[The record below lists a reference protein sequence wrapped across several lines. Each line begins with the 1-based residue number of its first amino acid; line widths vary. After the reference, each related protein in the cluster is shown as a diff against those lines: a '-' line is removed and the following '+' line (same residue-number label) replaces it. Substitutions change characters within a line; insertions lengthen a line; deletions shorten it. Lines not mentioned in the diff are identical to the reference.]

1 MPAKHYPVSARSVA
15 TWQSMLFFRT
25 SLQDGCMELQSR
37 AWPARTN
44 MASSYKYGQLVQMA
58 RLYGAWIEFLT
69 FKRCVYGYS

>member
-37 AWPARTN
+37 AWPTRTGFAIARAWPADTDFCDC
-44 MASSYKYGQLVQMA
+44 MSRALASVQT
-58 RLYGAWIEFLT
+58 GH
-69 FKRCVYGYS
+69 

>member
-37 AWPARTN
+37 AWPART
-44 MASSYKYGQLVQMA
+44 GFVIA
-58 RLYGAWIEFLT
+58 RAWPARTGFAIARAWPARTGF
-69 FKRCVYGYS
+69 VIA